1 MQIYSSPR
9 LVMQDDC
16 WGLVASVRPENVLQQ
31 LLEVTQLQGSSFL
44 TPTEGII
51 ASLLGWFA
59 NSS

>member
-1 MQIYSSPR
+1 
-9 LVMQDDC
+9 MQDDC